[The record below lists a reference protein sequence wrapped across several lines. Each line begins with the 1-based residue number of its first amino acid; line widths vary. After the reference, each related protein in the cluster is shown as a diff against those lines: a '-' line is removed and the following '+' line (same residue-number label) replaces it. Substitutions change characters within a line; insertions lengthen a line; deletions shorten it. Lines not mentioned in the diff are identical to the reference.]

1 MANRKAA
8 WGIEIGAHA
17 IKGIRLERTGDSI
30 EVSDF
35 AVIPHTRVLTT
46 PDLDADEMVRLSLGQ
61 FIAQKTLEGEH
72 LVMTVP
78 GHAAFAR
85 FAKLPPVEP
94 KKVPDIV
101 KFEAVQQI
109 PFPIEDVEW
118 DYQTFSSEDTPEIE
132 VGIFAITRQRVQ
144 ERLGL
149 YGELGLTPEA
159 LTLSPLGVYNA
170 MVHDLDLNEESEPVV
185 FIDIGTQATDVIV
198 ADEGRC
204 WIRSF
209 PLGGT
214 HFTEAIADAFKL
226 SYSKAEKLKQEA
238 ATSKYAKQIMQAMR
252 PVFSDLL
259 QDLQRSLGYYQSL
272 HRDRELKNM
281 VGLGST
287 MKIAG
292 LRKFLGQQLQ
302 ISVSRLDEYRK
313 LRMTG
318 REAASFAEHS
328 VNMASAY
335 GAALQGV
342 GLAPIA
348 ANLVPVKILREQL
361 WAGKTKY
368 FAAAAAI
375 VVIGGAMTLWRPLAD
390 AGVATDKNS
399 AEVTRVLR
407 TGGQLVSE
415 LEQAKM
421 NGQAGFVAANVRGL
435 LDQRRV
441 WPYLLHDVADAVA
454 SGDPQSELLEG
465 NLAQVMAIA
474 PEDRRLVSLVDLS
487 GDYVPPTDADKR
499 RRISVKM
506 TVDVTHAEPDVFL
519 NGTIKK
525 WLTENGEPIG
535 NRSDAPYR
543 IIADTVS
550 INPGLAQALVWSE
563 GTVDSDGSATVSG
576 GPGGGRGGGGNVGGG
591 RGGGGNVGGGRGGG
605 GNVGG
610 GRGGGGNVGGGRGG
624 GGNVGGGRGGGGNV
638 GGGRGGGSGVSTP
651 GMSGGNMNGGGRAG
665 NAGSTGT
672 TGSTD
677 SGAAAGSTLN
687 LDDGEF
693 DIDAMAP
700 IIGAASPYLDGTK
713 FKRFPITFEI
723 ELLTPQQIAAAKK
736 KANGTPAVNSEGTN

>member
-17 IKGIRLERTGDSI
+17 IKGIRLERNGDSI

-118 DYQTFSSEDTPEIE
+118 DYQTFASEDTPEIE

-149 YGELGLTPEA
+149 YAELGLTPEA

-170 MVHDLDLNEESEPVV
+170 MAHDLDLTEESEPVV

-214 HFTEAIADAFKL
+214 HFTQAIADAFKL

-272 HRDRELKNM
+272 HRDRDLKTM

-302 ISVSRLDEYRK
+302 INVSRLDEYRK
-313 LRMTG
+313 LRVTG

-361 WAGKTKY
+361 WAGKTKW

-375 VVIGGAMTLWRPLAD
+375 VVIGGAMTLWRPLVD
-390 AGVATDKNS
+390 SGVATEKTS
-399 AEVTRVLR
+399 PEVSRVIR
-407 TGGQLVSE
+407 TGGQLVSQ
-415 LEQAKM
+415 LEQAKTTG
-421 NGQAGFVAANVRGL
+421 NAGFVAANVRGI

-454 SGDPQSELLEG
+454 SSEPQEELISGD
-465 NLAQVMAIA
+465 LAQVMAIA

-487 GDYVPPTDADKR
+487 GDYLPPTQEDKR
-499 RRISVKM
+499 RRIAVKM
-506 TVDVTHAEPDVFL
+506 TVDVSHSEPDVFL
-519 NGTIKK
+519 NSTIKK
-525 WLTENGEPIG
+525 WLAENGEPIG
-535 NRSDAPYR
+535 DRADAPYR
-543 IIADTVS
+543 IISDSVS
-550 INPGLAQALVWSE
+550 INPGEAQPMVWSE
-563 GTVDSDGSATVSG
+563 AESAANGNGQSG
-576 GPGGGRGGGGNVGGG
+576 GGEDVGGGRGGGGGGNVGGG

-610 GRGGGGNVGGGRGG
+610 GRGGGRGGGGPAMSSGTSAGSNAGGGRGG
-624 GGNVGGGRGGGGNV
+624 GGA
-638 GGGRGGGSGVSTP
+638 S
-651 GMSGGNMNGGGRAG
+651 
-665 NAGSTGT
+665 NAG
-672 TGSTD
+672 TGSSSSNQATGGD
-677 SGAAAGSTLN
+677 SITI
-687 LDDGEF
+687 DDANF
-693 DIDAMAP
+693 DIDTMAP
-700 IIGAASPYLDGTK
+700 IPEVKSAYPDGAK
-713 FKRFPITFEI
+713 FTRFPITFEV
-723 ELLTPQQIAAAKK
+723 ELLTPQQIAAAQR
-736 KANGTPAVNSEGTN
+736 KANAPQSPNSEGMN